1 MAATTERRFTVLNNN
16 PQYRTVAQAFPHI
29 GDKLTAYWG
38 HSNFVAYMEGLLHGT
53 RNGTR
58 RGFPADILMA
68 LHYLAEQHKTAFPQY
83 EVTDDF
89 WAYVE
94 SKPTVPNH

>member
-1 MAATTERRFTVLNNN
+1 MLNNN
-16 PQYRTVAQAFPHI
+16 PQYRTVAQVFPHI

-68 LHYLAEQHKTAFPQY
+68 LHYLAEQHKAAFPQY